1 MSETILYDGFH
12 KIVEVEAE
20 IKGEPV
26 KRERLIL
33 PSAVSAL
40 VTDQDGDLLLV
51 KQYRPTIGQY
61 TWEIP
66 AGICDKDHLTPYGI
80 MLEELQEECS
90 IFDFDIDFTD
100 HSFKPFHTYFMVTGS
115 SDATMEMFRFKCYS
129 RRGKLYYVPDK
140 DVEEVKYFQ
149 DSQIREMFKAGEFVD
164 PKTIIAVLT
173 YLGGNL

>member
-12 KIVEVEAE
+12 RIVEVEAE

-80 MLEELQEECS
+80 MLDELQEECD

-115 SDATMEMFRFKCYS
+115 SDATMEMFRFKCQS
-129 RRGKLYYVPDK
+129 RAVEYEVSDK
-140 DVEEVKYFQ
+140 DVEEAKWFDYKEI
-149 DSQIREMFKAGEFVD
+149 DRMFLKGEFID